1 MLDAETVR
9 QMVMDAIPFNRV
21 LGVRVETVEPERVT
35 VLMPESPERLN
46 HVGTTH
52 AAAQFG
58 LGEATAGTMTLLAF
72 SDLQRQGYTPVVTD
86 ATISYRRPARGEL
99 RGEAA
104 LSAEEQARVRSEIA
118 AGGRPRFSIDV
129 RLTDQ
134 QRNTTTE
141 LRFEWVLLIP
151 RGAQG

>member
-1 MLDAETVR
+1 MLDVEAVR
-9 QMVMDAIPFNRV
+9 QLMMDAVPFNRV
-21 LGVRVETVEPERVT
+21 LGVRVESVEPERVT
-35 VLMPESPERLN
+35 VILPESPERLN

-72 SDLQRQGYTPVVTD
+72 SDLQRQGFAPVVTD
-86 ATISYRRPARGEL
+86 ATVSYRKPARGEL
-99 RGEAA
+99 RGEAT

-118 AGGRPRFSIDV
+118 AGGRPRFGIDV

-134 QRNTTTE
+134 QGNVTTE
-141 LRFEWVLLIP
+141 LRFEWALLVP
-151 RGAQG
+151 RAKA